1 MRFVSVQ
8 SIMMGRIEARRRII
22 RNTPSKMVSQV
33 LADEGRKG
41 FEVEKGIITLKEY
54 SYSQHSVSTIQ
65 APCFTRSE
73 NRAQHDGLLRGCLLT
88 Y

>member
-54 SYSQHSVSTIQ
+54 SQHSVSTIQ
-65 APCFTRSE
+65 APCFMRSE
-73 NRAQHDGLLRGCLLT
+73 NRAQHDGLLRSCLLT